1 MEKMSIMLEEEYA
14 EKAPKLLKAAREG
27 LTQAEASLLTGIPKA
42 TISNWEQGRRLPPAY
57 TADLYVERLA
67 SRYYYGN
74 QKFNRAVDL
83 EIVKE
88 NNGIYTFNGGDRI
101 YWSNDNNNWM
111 LHSPNTGEYQPITTK
126 QVIEMLSRATN
137 VETYLNEK
145 IDSIWLYK
153 TLDKALWQP
162 AELAIELLIAVN
174 CYHSDTPVDCQQLFN
189 QLVLEISEID
199 PADKWSMWVGFQA
212 VMSRH
217 KVEFVYDE
225 FRVMAQNF
233 MRDEK

>member
-1 MEKMSIMLEEEYA
+1 MEKMSIMLEDEYA

-57 TADLYVERLA
+57 TADLYAQRLA
-67 SRYYYGN
+67 NRYYYGS
-74 QKFNRAVDL
+74 QQFNRAVDL

-111 LHSPNTGEYQPITTK
+111 FHSPNTGEYHSITTK
-126 QVIEMLSRATN
+126 QVIEMLSRAKD
-137 VETYLNEK
+137 VKTYLNNK

-162 AELAIELLIAVN
+162 AELAIELLINVN
-174 CYHSDTPVDCQQLFN
+174 CYHSETPVDCQQLFN
-189 QLVLEISEID
+189 QLVQEIDEID
-199 PADKWSMWVGFQA
+199 PADKRNMWIGFQA
-212 VMSRH
+212 VMYRH
-217 KVEFVYDE
+217 KGAFVYE
-225 FRVMAQNF
+225 KV
-233 MRDEK
+233 RDLLEKLNK